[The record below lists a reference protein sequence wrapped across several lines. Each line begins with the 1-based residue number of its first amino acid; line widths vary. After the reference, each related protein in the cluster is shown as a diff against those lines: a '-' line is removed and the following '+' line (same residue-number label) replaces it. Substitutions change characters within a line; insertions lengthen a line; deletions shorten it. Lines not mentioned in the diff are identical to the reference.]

1 MRLTDVTAHWV
12 PVSGIRFQRPVRA
25 GRAQLL
31 LSRILWWDTAAAGV
45 TSRGSWMQ
53 HSGIAALLLAL
64 VLSAPTACAQK
75 GNKPGRGGQGG
86 NKPAG
91 AVKED
96 GRDRREY
103 ELAAQLP
110 PGFQQLRTEEVRQLE
125 QFVNRALDW
134 MRRTGPVQSGFESA
148 VDLFQWQL
156 APAESGAS
164 SADVRGL
171 WILSLLNLDQ
181 RKTLASILDDYRRL
195 SGERETQTGELT
207 GLLAAA
213 RSGESPAAM
222 RKLEADSR
230 RPLQD
235 VAEIDAELG
244 ILQSRVFVK
253 IAKSLAAEQTEAILL
268 AIGGTSVPATAT
280 PEMQDVQTELRNT
293 SADAAGDLQE
303 LGVNFASWLA
313 PPRPAWV
320 PGAPLAPADSDR
332 RGGGGGR
339 EKTVDPAVV
348 DFLTALRSQQQELLL
363 QLFTSAVRR
372 RGEAVAATVALQS
385 ALRLGVSAQVPDE
398 RTIRGLAQQRAQLV
412 FGAAA
417 DEARGFEA
425 LGKALSEVQQKH
437 LKIEVDDKPK
447 KKKPL
452 GE

>member
-1 MRLTDVTAHWV
+1 D
-12 PVSGIRFQRPVRA
+12 
-25 GRAQLL
+25 RAQLL
-31 LSRILWWDTAAAGV
+31 LTRILWWDTTAAGV
-45 TSRGSWMQ
+45 ASRGFRMQ
-53 HSGIAALLLAL
+53 HISIGALLLAL

-91 AVKED
+91 AIKED

-110 PGFQQLRTEEVRQLE
+110 PGFQQLRTDEVRQLE

-164 SADVRGL
+164 SAEVRGL

-181 RKTLASILDDYRRL
+181 RKMLASSLDDYRRL
-195 SGERETQTGELT
+195 SGDRDTETGELT
-207 GLLAAA
+207 GLLATA
-213 RSGESPAAM
+213 RSGDSPVAM

-230 RPLQD
+230 RSLQK

-253 IAKSLAAEQTEAILL
+253 VAKSLAAEQTEAILL

-280 PEMQDVQTELRNT
+280 PEMQAVQTELRNT
-293 SADAAGDLQE
+293 SAEAARDLQE
-303 LGVNFASWLA
+303 LGVNLASWLA
-313 PPRPAWV
+313 PQRPSGV
-320 PGAPLAPADSDR
+320 FGAQLAPAESDR
-332 RGGGGGR
+332 RGGGGR
-339 EKTVDPAVV
+339 DKTVDPVLPE
-348 DFLTALRSQQQELLL
+348 FLSALRSQQPELLL
-363 QLFTSAVRR
+363 QLFSASVRR
-372 RGEAVAATVALQS
+372 RGEAAAATVALQT
-385 ALRLGVSAQVPDE
+385 ALRPGSSAQVPDE

-412 FGAAA
+412 FGAAVE
-417 DEARGFEA
+417 EARGFET
-425 LGKALSEVQQKH
+425 LGKALSEVQRKH
-437 LKIEVDDKPK
+437 LKIEVDNQPK
-447 KKKPL
+447 KKKTT